1 MISDAMIAWIEE
13 QQWEEYERIMND
25 ESNWSEPVDEPSTIA
40 CNPHQS
46 MPY

>member
-25 ESNWSEPVDEPSTIA
+25 ESNWSEPIDEPSTTA
-40 CNPHQS
+40 
-46 MPY
+46 

>member
-25 ESNWSEPVDEPSTIA
+25 ESHWSEPVDEPSTTA
-40 CNPHQS
+40 
-46 MPY
+46 

>member
-25 ESNWSEPVDEPSTIA
+25 ESNWVEPVDELSTTA
-40 CNPHQS
+40 
-46 MPY
+46 